1 MKSIFNFFLVGLI
14 CLTTFSCQ
22 AIKSTETSS
31 LNKSA
36 EEFRMSE
43 ETQSVSSL
51 SALLSRLSLDSVI
64 ITYVSPV
71 PDSSPKGIMCGEVPV
86 LKQTQSACLGSG
98 TSPRSR
104 FAALPA
110 SPPNHPPAGAVV
122 KAYGI
127 RLDTEA
133 KAKSTAD
140 LYFYDSVQRYTQ
152 SEVKAG
158 KSVVKPTGFPTL
170 WIAVA
175 AIIMAAAAIFFIRRG
190 RIL

>member
-1 MKSIFNFFLVGLI
+1 
-14 CLTTFSCQ
+14 
-22 AIKSTETSS
+22 
-31 LNKSA
+31 
-36 EEFRMSE
+36 MSE
-43 ETQSVSSL
+43 DAQSVSSL

-71 PDSSPKGIMCGEVPV
+71 PDSSPKGIMGGEVPV
-86 LKQTQSACLGSG
+86 PKPTQSACLGSG

-104 FAALPA
+104 FAAFPA

-170 WIAVA
+170 WIAMA
-175 AIIMAAAAIFFIRRG
+175 AIIMAAAAFFFIRHG